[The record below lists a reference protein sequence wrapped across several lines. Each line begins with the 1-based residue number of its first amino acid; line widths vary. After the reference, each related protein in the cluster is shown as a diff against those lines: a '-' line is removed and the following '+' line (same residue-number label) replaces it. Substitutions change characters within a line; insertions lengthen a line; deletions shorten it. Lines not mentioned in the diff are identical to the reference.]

1 MKTMKS
7 RYKFPSWDYPI
18 LHDRVERGSSVERG
32 RNGYDGFLGRVR
44 RVGQRY
50 S

>member
-1 MKTMKS
+1 MMKGQD
-7 RYKFPSWDYPI
+7 KFPKWDYPI
-18 LHDRVERGSSVERG
+18 PNDRVERGSSVG
-32 RNGYDGFLGRVR
+32 LGQNGYDGFLGRVR

>member
-1 MKTMKS
+1 MKG

-18 LHDRVERGSSVERG
+18 LHGRVERGSSVGQG
-32 RNGYDGFLGRVR
+32 RNGYDGFLGRVQQG
-44 RVGQRY
+44 GQRY